1 MKIAILSTSSLLYP
15 QHLQEGLVHHSCS
28 TNICWRNEKKK
39 IEWCLVSQRFLLN
52 FERIDWIIYESVSF
66 SLILWEFII
75 YLQSVKL
82 LACTLKSLQSCPT
95 LCNPM
100 DCSPPGSSVHGILQA
115 RILEWVPFPPL
126 EESSRLRDQT
136 TSLMS
141 PALAGR
147 FFTTRATW
155 EARKIGALFVLF
167 LLKYNCFTM
176 LC

>member
-1 MKIAILSTSSLLYP
+1 MRITISSTSSLLCP

-28 TNICWRNEKKK
+28 TNICWINEKKM
-39 IEWCLVSQRFLLN
+39 IEWCLVSPRFLLT
-52 FERIDWIIYESVSF
+52 FERIDCVIYESVSF

-82 LACTLKSLQSCPT
+82 LARTLKSLQSCLT

-115 RILEWVPFPPL
+115 RTLEWVPFPPPG
-126 EESSRLRDQT
+126 ESSRLRHQT
-136 TSLMS
+136 ASLMS

-147 FFTTRATW
+147 FFTTCATW
-155 EARKIGALFVLF
+155 EARKIVWCSFCFVF
-167 LLKYNCFTM
+167 IEV
-176 LC
+176 